1 MWNEKHCD
9 MNVSNK
15 PITGS
20 CVRALLHERHVGWVY
35 IFRRESSQP
44 SAIILIMYTHYVL
57 FDIILLPNIKLSSSL
72 NELLLLLL
80 NCGNLVSAA
89 SLTVRRLRIVKS
101 KDNLSIDIR

>member
-15 PITGS
+15 PITES

-72 NELLLLLL
+72 NKLL
-80 NCGNLVSAA
+80 NCGNPVSAA
-89 SLTVRRLRIVKS
+89 SVTVRRLRIVKS